1 MQNYIN
7 ALIFTKNKSE
17 EMLTFSLH
25 SAIVVDELDW
35 LTEGHRLGAG
45 EDQATGEGTGLDLTI
60 VPVTGL
66 YHSCYKQTMI

>member
-7 ALIFTKNKSE
+7 ALIFAKNKSE

-45 EDQATGEGTGLDLTI
+45 ED
-60 VPVTGL
+60 
-66 YHSCYKQTMI
+66 

>member
-1 MQNYIN
+1 MHVFIRSVKLDYSSHISILSFIAINMQNYIN

-25 SAIVVDELDW
+25 SAIVVNELDR

-45 EDQATGEGTGLDLTI
+45 ED
-60 VPVTGL
+60 
-66 YHSCYKQTMI
+66 

>member
-1 MQNYIN
+1 MNMQNYIN
-7 ALIFTKNKSE
+7 ASIFTKNKSE

-45 EDQATGEGTGLDLTI
+45 ED
-60 VPVTGL
+60 
-66 YHSCYKQTMI
+66 